1 MSDESTDSEVQF
13 LPTVLGRS
21 RGGYRYMKR
30 RRLDRLDRNGDPLDG
45 VVNLFDVAIVLAVGF
60 LVAALAGLGISGIL
74 TSDDMTIVTDPGT
87 EQMQVIVKQG
97 DEITRLDLESGA
109 EVSGV
114 GTLIGQFYRLADGT
128 TVYVPAGAIVPG
140 ATTDGSV
147 TPVPETTASPAV
159 VPAPEAPVMP
169 APDEDAVSEGQPPP
183 QPPAKKSATDVT
195 P

>member
-1 MSDESTDSEVQF
+1 MSAESTDSEVQF

-45 VVNLFDVAIVLAVGF
+45 VVNLFYVAIVLAVGF
-60 LVAALAGLGISGIL
+60 LLAALAGLGISGLL

-87 EQMQVIVKQG
+87 DEMQVIVRQG
-97 DEITRLDLESGA
+97 DEITRLDVEAGTQ
-109 EVSGV
+109 VTGV
-114 GTLIGQFYRLADGT
+114 GTLIGQFYRLADGS
-128 TVYVPAGAIVPG
+128 TVYVPAGTTAPGVP
-140 ATTDGSV
+140 TDGAV

-159 VPAPEAPVMP
+159 APAPEEPVMP
-169 APDEDAVSEGQPPP
+169 APEEDAVSAGAPPP
-183 QPPAKKSATDVT
+183 NPPAKRSATEVS

>member
-114 GTLIGQFYRLADGT
+114 GTLIGQFFRLADGT
-128 TVYVPAGAIVPG
+128 TVYVPAGTTVPG
-140 ATTDGSV
+140 ATTGGTV

-169 APDEDAVSEGQPPP
+169 APDEDAVTEGQPPP
-183 QPPAKKSATDVT
+183 QPPAKKSATDVS

>member
-87 EQMQVIVKQG
+87 EQMQVIVRQG

-114 GTLIGQFYRLADGT
+114 GTLIGQFFRLADGT
-128 TVYVPAGAIVPG
+128 TVYVPAGTTAPG
-140 ATTDGSV
+140 ATTGDTV

-169 APDEDAVSEGQPPP
+169 APDEDAVTEGQPPP
-183 QPPAKKSATDVT
+183 EPPAKKSATEVS

>member
-1 MSDESTDSEVQF
+1 MSAESTDSEVQF

-21 RGGYRYMKR
+21 RGGYRYMQR
-30 RRLDRLDRNGDPLDG
+30 RRLDRVDRNGDPLDG
-45 VVNLFDVAIVLAVGF
+45 VINLFDVAIVLAVGF

-87 EQMQVIVKQG
+87 DQMQVIVKQG
-97 DEITRLDLESGA
+97 DEITRLDVEAGTQMT
-109 EVSGV
+109 GV

-128 TVYVPAGAIVPG
+128 TVYVPAGTAVPG
-140 ATTDGSV
+140 ASTDGMV

-159 VPAPEAPVMP
+159 VPAPEAPAMP
-169 APDEDAVSEGQPPP
+169 APEEDATSDGQPPP
-183 QPPAKKSATDVT
+183 EAPAKKSATDVS